1 MACFVVPA
9 GEAVVTTIVKRR
21 LEKAEAQQGGHPT
34 KEGLPSLSRKL
45 SWLNTMLWGGSG
57 LLALEHVWHGEV
69 IFTPPFLTAMS
80 NAEDTVEMLHEMST
94 VGVGMAVLVTCVWA
108 LGCLAIDHAAG
119 MRKALLGETA

>member
-1 MACFVVPA
+1 MCLWGLYLLSLTKTGGQLAAQGERERRMACFVVPA
-9 GEAVVTTIVKRR
+9 
-21 LEKAEAQQGGHPT
+21 
-34 KEGLPSLSRKL
+34 
-45 SWLNTMLWGGSG
+45 
-57 LLALEHVWHGEV
+57 GEV